1 MVKEGSF
8 LLKITKVY
16 NNYRHGMTI
25 DCYILDKQIN
35 FHFRNVRNKMNV
47 SANVWLIYDIINDNI
62 VLLKQHG
69 LFSDSS
75 TGIFADVACIPSYKT
90 TGYTIILKTY

>member
-1 MVKEGSF
+1 MK
-8 LLKITKVY
+8 
-16 NNYRHGMTI
+16 I

-47 SANVWLIYDIINDNI
+47 AANVWLIYDIINDNI

-69 LFSDSS
+69 LFSD
-75 TGIFADVACIPSYKT
+75 
-90 TGYTIILKTY
+90 